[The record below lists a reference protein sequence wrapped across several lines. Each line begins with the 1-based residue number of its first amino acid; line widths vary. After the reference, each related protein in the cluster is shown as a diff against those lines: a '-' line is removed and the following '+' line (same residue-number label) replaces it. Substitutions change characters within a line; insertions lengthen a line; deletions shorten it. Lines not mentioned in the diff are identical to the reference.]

1 MLTDGLRAEALK
13 LFGYKTSVLEFID
26 MEHTPK
32 NIMIRAV
39 KKDNFTK
46 SQKAV
51 EEYEKSLREFNVSP
65 TIWRLLKDKY

>member
-1 MLTDGLRAEALK
+1 MLFR
-13 LFGYKTSVLEFID
+13 SVLEFID

>member
-1 MLTDGLRAEALK
+1 
-13 LFGYKTSVLEFID
+13 